1 MRAALPLE
9 IQAADTRWQSSLRER
24 TPSNAIAEQFAAEA
38 IPRTARCLP
47 RGLRRRRW
55 RWRVALRCHVFTLSE
70 YRSPA
75 DHRNSSRLDLD
86 PAGERRARRGDL
98 RIA

>member
-47 RGLRRRRW
+47 RGLRRWRW
-55 RWRVALRCHVFTLSE
+55 RERWRVAPPCPAFAASE
-70 YRSPA
+70 YPSPA
-75 DHRNSSRLDLD
+75 DHPERGRLDLD
-86 PAGERRARRGDL
+86 PPRERRARPGDL
-98 RIA
+98 R